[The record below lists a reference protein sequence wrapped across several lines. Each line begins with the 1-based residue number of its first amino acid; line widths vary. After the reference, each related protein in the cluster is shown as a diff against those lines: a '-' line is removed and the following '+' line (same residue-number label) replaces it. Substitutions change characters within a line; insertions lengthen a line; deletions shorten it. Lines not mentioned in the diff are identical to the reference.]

1 MQNSTKIL
9 YYFFCCILIF
19 VSCKTPYQPKA
30 VSYTGYRLSQ
40 NNKQDSTVIKLL
52 KPYADSVNKSMND
65 IVAVA
70 AAELEKKQPE
80 GTLGNIMA
88 DAMLSK
94 AKQVYSMPVDAA
106 FINSGGLRLPS
117 IPAGNITRGKIFEL
131 APFDNAI
138 VIQKLSGAVLQNFLN
153 HISAKGGWP
162 VAGVQWQ
169 IKNKQAVNV
178 LINGV
183 PINESAAYSI
193 AMIDYVANG
202 GDDCAMLKLLPQIS
216 KGIVLRDAII
226 EYFAAQTSQGKKI
239 MAKIENRVSY
249 AE

>member
-1 MQNSTKIL
+1 MRNSAAIFLCFFSIL
-9 YYFFCCILIF
+9 LLAA
-19 VSCKTPYQPKA
+19 SCKTTYQPQAVVYNDYRITQKNKA
-30 VSYTGYRLSQ
+30 
-40 NNKQDSTVIKLL
+40 DSTVINLL

-70 AAELEKKQPE
+70 DIELEKKQPE

-88 DAMLSK
+88 DAMLDK
-94 AKQVYSMPVDAA
+94 AKKVYGVQVDAA

-117 IPAGNITRGKIFEL
+117 IPAGSITRGKVYEL

-138 VIQKLSGAVLQNFLN
+138 VLQKLSGAVLQDFLT

-162 VAGVQWQ
+162 TAGAQWQ

-178 LINGV
+178 LIQGQ
-183 PINESAAYSI
+183 PINTNATYNI

-202 GDDCAMLKLLPQIS
+202 GDDCIMLKTLPQIS
-216 KGIVLRDAII
+216 KGIILRDAII
-226 EYFAAQTSQGKKI
+226 EYFAAQTNQGKKI
-239 MAKIENRVSY
+239 TAKIEKRVSN

>member
-1 MQNSTKIL
+1 MRICNAVFLSL
-9 YYFFCCILIF
+9 FLLC
-19 VSCKTPYQPKA
+19 SCKTFYQPQT
-30 VSYTGYRLSQ
+30 VTYNDYRIGQ
-40 NNKQDSTVIKLL
+40 KNIKDSAVIKLL

-65 IVAVA
+65 VIAVA
-70 AAELEKKQPE
+70 DAELEKKQPE

-88 DAMLSK
+88 DAMMDK
-94 AKQVYSMPVDAA
+94 AKKIYQLPVDAA

-117 IPAGNITRGKIFEL
+117 IPPGNITRGKIFEL

-138 VIQKLSGAVLQNFLN
+138 VIQKLTGNILQSFLD

-178 LINGV
+178 LIQGQ
-183 PINESAAYSI
+183 PINETTVYNI

-202 GDDCAMLKLLPQIS
+202 GDDCTMLKTLPQIS
-216 KGIVLRDAII
+216 KGIILRDAII
-226 EYFAAQTSQGKKI
+226 EYFAVQSSMGKKI
-239 MAKIENRVSY
+239 TAKIEKRVSY